1 METSTKIDPRFI
13 QNIQGREFVKFEG
26 LLDLSHRNGLTDVQT
41 DLVQIPAED
50 NGHVAII
57 RARVQVER
65 GTFTGIGDASKGN
78 VNPKIAPH
86 IIRMAETRAVARALR
101 LACNIGM
108 CSVEELGGDAEPGLV
123 QNGQQRPVNGKQ
135 YTGVR

>member
-1 METSTKIDPRFI
+1 M
-13 QNIQGREFVKFEG
+13 
-26 LLDLSHRNGLTDVQT
+26 
-41 DLVQIPAED
+41 
-50 NGHVAII
+50 AII

-65 GTFTGIGDASKGN
+65 GVFTRIGDASKDN

-101 LACNIGM
+101 LACNNGM
-108 CSVEELGGDAEPGLV
+108 CSVEELGGDTEPDPV
-123 QNGQQRPVNGKQ
+123 QHGQQRPVNGRQ